1 MNIRMLITV
10 TGRVQGVNFRYFTGR
25 QAQARGV
32 VGWVRNLPGGEVE
45 GCFEGEEAAVTA
57 LVDWCRS
64 GPPAARVDRVTV
76 IRQEYTGE
84 FQGFMITG

>member
-10 TGRVQGVNFRYFTGR
+10 TGKVQGVNYRYAALR
-25 QAQARGV
+25 QAQALGV
-32 VGWVRNLPGGEVE
+32 TGWVRNLPGGDVE
-45 GCFEGEEAAVTA
+45 GCFEGEEATVTS

-76 IRQEYTGE
+76 TQQEYTGK
-84 FQGFMITG
+84 FPGFMITG

>member
-1 MNIRMLITV
+1 MNVRIGVRIS
-10 TGRVQGVNFRYFTGR
+10 GRVQGVNYRYATWR
-25 QAQARGV
+25 QAQALGV
-32 VGWVRNLPGGEVE
+32 SGWVRNHYNGDVE

-57 LVDWCRS
+57 LVEWCRS

-76 IRQEYTGE
+76 SRQEYTGE